1 METQIVKSKPRN
13 VERAIIVMWIVMGLS
28 ALSSVLNFSYLSSQT
43 GVAVALVSMGF
54 SYAWM
59 IFIFVMVAAG
69 KNWARWTLL
78 VLFILGLFMIPF
90 LLAQWSAMWLHSPV
104 SVLLNLAGFPFQ
116 AFILY
121 LVFTPAASP
130 WFHQVNDQ
138 TGLQNEVTV
147 HTTTH
152 STTASQPTVDLDIST
167 QNLTPA
173 QRPKP
178 PVDYSDRT

>member
-28 ALSSVLNFSYLSSQT
+28 ALSSVLNFSYVSSQA
-43 GVAVALVSMGF
+43 GVAVALVTMGF
-54 SYAWM
+54 SAALIVFFY
-59 IFIFVMVAAG
+59 VMVAAG

-78 VLFILGLFMIPF
+78 IFFILGLFMIPF
-90 LLAQWSAMWLHSPV
+90 LLAQWSAMWSHSPV
-104 SVLLNLAGFPFQ
+104 SVLLNLAGYPFQ
-116 AFILY
+116 AYILY

-138 TGLQNEVTV
+138 TDLQNEVTV

-152 STTASQPTVDLDIST
+152 STAASQPTVDLDIST
-167 QNLTPA
+167 QNLPPA